1 MISKITLT
9 LLILSLSMLTANGKS
24 PFECEYKGFITC
36 PQDTTC
42 CKDCSIVLGY
52 RCHAIIDGTCCND
65 GSVCPNFTSC
75 NTEAKTCD
83 PSVPSPSTSTLAFL
97 AEPENTEKIENNEEV
112 DIYKVVGGESFLP
125 TERNLAG
132 KSISTLTPQQLKDYF
147 KGYLQGTHFLDG
159 YPPCDLVNDS
169 VLQTLKQMIDSFQNI
184 KSIKDVSK
192 LKELLPGMKNLLMSL
207 ILQAP
212 SCYSSGKQIQDLF
225 ARLVAYVTIPTYPVS
240 LGLHITGNIFKV
252 FTMVSDYLSNFERRD
267 AFENGVKAGEFLKFL
282 MFWDFK

>member
-1 MISKITLT
+1 VNTKVLSPVHKIPPAAKTAQ
-9 LLILSLSMLTANGKS
+9 LSLDIDATQLLTELAAMMVQFAQTSLPAILRQRLVTLVCLAQVLVPWLFWLNLKILKKLKIMKKS
-24 PFECEYKGFITC
+24 I
-36 PQDTTC
+36 
-42 CKDCSIVLGY
+42 
-52 RCHAIIDGTCCND
+52 
-65 GSVCPNFTSC
+65 FTR
-75 NTEAKTCD
+75 
-83 PSVPSPSTSTLAFL
+83 LL
-97 AEPENTEKIENNEEV
+97 EV
-112 DIYKVVGGESFLP
+112 RVFLP